1 MITVKK
7 KKTTFLKY
15 PFSQKLQSSSFYVKK
30 LFIFCSQK
38 RSKVWFSLQITF
50 LMCYHHKKIP
60 WDEYPFPQGTIF
72 FFKDPSPK
80 WAKLFLWYIFHQIY
94 MYWYIGL
101 GGWVYLFVY
110 FILCVCVCDFVF
122 LFLFFLVF
130 FWKPITNLSFP
141 ATNMLTVFLT
151 TKNDLRIA
159 RVSILV
165 IE

>member
-30 LFIFCSQK
+30 LFNFCSQK

-72 FFKDPSPK
+72 FFKYPSPK
-80 WAKLFLWYIFHQIY
+80 WANLFLWFIYSIKYICTGILVWEVGFICLF
-94 MYWYIGL
+94 IL
-101 GGWVYLFVY
+101 FCVYVCVVLFV
-110 FILCVCVCDFVF
+110 C
-122 LFLFFLVF
+122 FFF
-130 FWKPITNLSFP
+130 ESRS
-141 ATNMLTVFLT
+141 
-151 TKNDLRIA
+151 RI
-159 RVSILV
+159 SHFQQQIC
-165 IE
+165 

>member
-7 KKTTFLKY
+7 KTFLKY

-30 LFIFCSQK
+30 LFNFCSQK

-50 LMCYHHKKIP
+50 LMCYHHKKNTMRRVSISP
-60 WDEYPFPQGTIF
+60 RYHIF
-72 FFKDPSPK
+72 FSKIRLPK

-110 FILCVCVCDFVF
+110 FILCVCVCGFVF
-122 LFLFFLVF
+122 LFFVFLGF

-141 ATNMLTVFLT
+141 ATNMLTVFPT
-151 TKNDLRIA
+151 TKMI
-159 RVSILV
+159 
-165 IE
+165 